1 MSKILDE
8 MRARYASPRKPGA
21 PRKARAPMRKPGAP
35 AVCRPVETPE
45 PVTRED
51 RHLVRSPFLKASHR
65 YVEGLDWT
73 NIEGIDVLR
82 PAGKWASNY
91 VACPAD
97 RPSGTFEIYRLKPRS
112 IVVRRIKTKD
122 VLRQIERLLQQ
133 DEEAAAWE
141 RKHQQEAE
149 EKERAEAWRLE
160 HQPGFYIIPGEIVEG
175 EGGEPVPIGP
185 FWRFERA
192 GSQYDRD
199 DFEDDSWA
207 GNLDDDVE
215 DDALA
220 LMRALRE
227 EERKGL
233 IREHRLTPVRI
244 IESPNR
250 EAAAREKGH
259 VWWSDGVFRGPPVD
273 PRQAGWGW

>member
-1 MSKILDE
+1 
-8 MRARYASPRKPGA
+8 
-21 PRKARAPMRKPGAP
+21 MRKPGAP
-35 AVCRPVETPE
+35 AVCRPVEIPE
-45 PVTRED
+45 TVTKED
-51 RHLVRSPFLKASHR
+51 RHLVRSPLLKASHR

-73 NIEGIDVLR
+73 NIEGVDVLR
-82 PAGKWASNY
+82 LAGQYSNY
-91 VACPAD
+91 VASPAV
-97 RPSGTFEIYRLKPRS
+97 RPAGTFAIYRLKPRS
-112 IVVRRIKTKD
+112 IVVQRIKTKD
-122 VLRQIERLLQQ
+122 VLHQIERLIQQ
-133 DEEAAAWE
+133 DEEAASRE

-192 GSQYDRD
+192 GSRYDRD

-215 DDALA
+215 DDAFA

-233 IREHRLTPVRI
+233 IREHRLAPVRI

-250 EAAAREKGH
+250 EAAARGEGH
-259 VWWSDGVFRGPPVD
+259 VWWSDGVFRGPPAD

>member
-8 MRARYASPRKPGA
+8 MRARYGSRKPGSA
-21 PRKARAPMRKPGAP
+21 GKARSPGRKPDAP
-35 AVCRPVETPE
+35 AVLRPARVPE
-45 PVTRED
+45 PPAGED

-65 YVEGLDWT
+65 YVEGLDWAS
-73 NIEGIDVLR
+73 IEGIDVLR
-82 PAGKWASNY
+82 LAGQYSNY

-97 RPSGTFEIYRLKPRS
+97 RPSGTFEIYRLKPRA
-112 IVVRRIKTKD
+112 IVLRRIKTKD
-122 VLRQIERLLQQ
+122 VLRQIESLIRQ
-133 DEEAAAWE
+133 DDEAVARE
-141 RKHQQEAE
+141 GKLRQEAG

-192 GSQYDRD
+192 HSRYDEEDFRD
-199 DFEDDSWA
+199 DDSWA

-215 DDALA
+215 DYAIA
-220 LMRALRE
+220 HLRSLQE

-233 IREHRLTPVRI
+233 IRERKLRPVEI

-250 EAAAREKGH
+250 KSAASGDGH
-259 VWWSDGVFRGPPVD
+259 VWWTEGVFRGPPVD
-273 PRQAGWGW
+273 PRQEGWGW